1 MELTWAGCCV
11 MCRYASSANKG
22 DLVMS
27 SARLAW
33 NALLPL
39 MTESVERQR
48 LRDSVWSVL
57 NCITATTDKNK
68 YKTSEVCGLYSNR
81 E

>member
-1 MELTWAGCCV
+1 MLV
-11 MCRYASSANKG
+11 VHRFASRVNKG
-22 DLVMS
+22 ELVMS

-39 MTESVERQR
+39 ITQLTERQR
-48 LRDSVWSVL
+48 ARDPVWTLL

-68 YKTSEVCGLYSNR
+68 YKNTEVR
-81 E
+81 